1 LTVANDGTIYQ
12 QLQDEINK
20 RTAIA
25 FPATDSGI
33 EIRIL
38 KQIFTP
44 LEAEVAIQLSVF
56 PERIRRIHRRVKKNG
71 LNFSLNELEIYL
83 MD

>member
-33 EIRIL
+33 EI
-38 KQIFTP
+38 
-44 LEAEVAIQLSVF
+44 
-56 PERIRRIHRRVKKNG
+56 
-71 LNFSLNELEIYL
+71 
-83 MD
+83 